1 MYTNHSQNN
10 DQVPSGIMQRFRAH
24 LVGKN
29 KETNMRKPLNAFF
42 YPLLLGFFSLYGLT
56 ACSTLDKKNT
66 FTQPSISKPLRTQQ
80 AAQTPAQHE
89 ILPNRQNPPTTPA
102 PPRDQP
108 DQRFQTTPIPPS
120 SAPQI
125 FSGGE
130 QQQPVFRNQQPI
142 TINVD
147 NLPLP
152 AFINEVYGN
161 LLGLN
166 FQISQALQDKTDLV
180 TLRVTQPQSPQQF
193 YQIVLRVLANYGIG
207 IVLQDSV
214 LHFMPAAEAATAEPP
229 LLVSGRTL
237 PSVPVTH
244 RPVFQHIQ
252 LKNVQIGDVTPWIGA
267 LYENQKIQTIPDL
280 KRNAIIIKGA
290 PNIVKQAASVI
301 EMFDRPLMRGR
312 HTIAIRPN
320 YLGVTQLADG
330 LEKILTSEGYQVARI
345 PTSSYPIVVL
355 PIEQSRLLL
364 IFSSDPVLA
373 QHVRNWV
380 KHLDVPPPSRPP
392 VETRSLFYYQVQNT
406 TAEELLATLN
416 PLLVSG
422 ILDTSSPNTTTSK
435 LTLDK
440 SRNSLIFYGF
450 NHEWKKLLNLLK
462 QLDQAPRM
470 VLIEVIIA
478 EVTLTDEYETGI
490 EWLLRDAGV
499 GSFDGALGTLTGTSS
514 AGLGLGGRGLTYYPI
529 SNSGNTLAALNAF
542 ASTNRVSILSKPH
555 IMVRSG
561 ESASISVGSEVPI
574 VTSNTTGNTQLDGN
588 TTILQQVQYRRTGVN
603 LQVTPTVYSGN
614 QIALKVQQEVSQA
627 EANNTSNIN
636 SPIILTRNLN
646 TSLSLSDGGS
656 VLLGGQISTNQTEGK
671 SGIPLLSDIPILG
684 NLFKVKKQNRV
695 RTEMLML
702 IIPYIINDPRQAQEI
717 TDIFRQQLQQLPIS
731 ETPPDA
737 PTPAPAVIAP

>member
-1 MYTNHSQNN
+1 MKNHLS
-10 DQVPSGIMQRFRAH
+10 PCFH
-24 LVGKN
+24 LFI
-29 KETNMRKPLNAFF
+29 LS
-42 YPLLLGFFSLYGLT
+42 LLSLSLLP
-56 ACSTLDKKNT
+56 ACSSLNNQHS
-66 FTQPSISKPLRTQQ
+66 FTQPALPKPLRPQIQAATPTHEVLPDAAASVK
-80 AAQTPAQHE
+80 AAQTNAAKTE
-89 ILPNRQNPPTTPA
+89 
-102 PPRDQP
+102 
-108 DQRFQTTPIPPS
+108 QRFQTTPKPPS

-125 FSGGE
+125 FSTSE
-130 QQQPVFRNQQPI
+130 QQQPKFRSQQPI

-166 FQISQALQDKTDLV
+166 FQISQALQDKSDLV

-193 YQIVLRVLANYGIG
+193 YQIVLRVLANYGVG
-207 IVLQDSV
+207 VMLQDNI
-214 LHFMPAAEAATAEPP
+214 LHFMPAAEAASAEPP

-244 RPVFQHIQ
+244 RPMFQHVELKTMQ
-252 LKNVQIGDVTPWIGA
+252 LGDVTPWVA
-267 LYENQKIQTIPDL
+267 ELYKDQGLNIISDI
-280 KRNAIIIKGA
+280 KRNALLIKGN
-290 PNIVKQAASVI
+290 PNVVKHAVSII

-312 HTIAIRPN
+312 HTLMIRPVH
-320 YLGVTQLADG
+320 LGVQQLTDALNKVLSG
-330 LEKILTSEGYQVARI
+330 EGYQI
-345 PTSSYPIVVL
+345 SLQPQSTYPVILL
-355 PIEQSRLLL
+355 PIPQSRLLL
-364 IFSSDPVLA
+364 VFSSDPLLA

-380 KHLDVPPPSRPP
+380 KQLDTPPPVTPKP
-392 VETRSLFYYQVQNT
+392 TQNLFYYQVQNT
-406 TAEELLATLN
+406 TAEELATTLN
-416 PLLVSG
+416 PLLASG
-422 ILDTSSPNTTTSK
+422 VLNPTAPPTPATTPK

-440 SRNSLIFYGF
+440 VRNSLIFYGF

-462 QLDQAPRM
+462 QLDQSPRM

-478 EVTLTDEYETGI
+478 EVTLTDDYETGI
-490 EWLLRDAGV
+490 EWLLRDAGI
-499 GSFDGALGTLTGTSS
+499 GSFDGTLGTLTGSSS
-514 AGLGLGGRGLTYYPI
+514 AGLGLGSRGLTYYPI

-561 ESASISVGSEVPI
+561 EAASISVGSEVPI
-574 VTSNTTGNTQLDGN
+574 VTSNTTGSSQLDGN

-614 QIALKVQQEVSQA
+614 QVALKVQQEVSQA
-627 EANNTSNIN
+627 EVNNTSSIN

-656 VLLGGQISTNQTEGK
+656 VLLGGQISTNQTESE
-671 SGIPLLSDIPILG
+671 SGIPLLSDIPVLG

-717 TDIFRQQLQQLPIS
+717 TDTFRQHLQQLPNA
-731 ETPPDA
+731 DA
-737 PTPAPAVIAP
+737 PTPQPVSQ